1 MLDAVPHGLSDW
13 QALFSDA
20 LQSVGQA
27 AGERLMS
34 QWERAGLLPHGTAYD
49 PARIGSQLAQ
59 ALHSGAMT
67 TQAAQSVLTTTQSAL
82 DGQLS
87 TGIDASEIDDLITQ
101 LQQTYD
107 DWQSG
112 GRVNSIADTQVVG
125 GWSLGELDAAFQA
138 HSVTGAQAVRTW
150 NAVMDA
156 RTRPEHAAADGQ
168 QVGLNEPFS
177 VGGEDLMYPCDP
189 TGSAGNV
196 INCRCS
202 VSYDL
207 SLSAG
212 DTSGADMSLD
222 E

>member
-1 MLDAVPHGLSDW
+1 M
-13 QALFSDA
+13 
-20 LQSVGQA
+20 
-27 AGERLMS
+27 AG
-34 QWERAGLLPHGTAYD
+34 WERAGLLPHGTAYD
-49 PARIGSQLAQ
+49 PARIGSQVAQ

-67 TQAAQSVLTTTQSAL
+67 TQAAQSVLSTTQAAL

-87 TGIDASEIDDLITQ
+87 VGIDASEIDDIITQ

-150 NAVMDA
+150 VTMGDA
-156 RTRPEHAAADGQ
+156 KVRPEHAAADGQ

-177 VGGEDLMYPCDP
+177 VGGEDLMYPGDP
-189 TGSAGNV
+189 SGSAAMT

-207 SLSAG
+207 QLQS
-212 DTSGADMSLD
+212 D
-222 E
+222 EGE